1 MSRVASPRIDHASQA
16 PGAPTAAPGSIVE
29 FSTAGIA
36 PKERLAFWRDAVLKR
51 MVPLKALDQER
62 PFEARLR
69 RVIGLGV
76 ELVEHSSGAILAERT
91 GQRCADDDIDDIGV
105 DLMVDCQ
112 SARLDH
118 GGERR
123 IRAGDV
129 SVLDY
134 AQPSQVMRS
143 RHRAIGLI
151 LSRRQVCEAL
161 GADLP
166 PLSGRSLPQDGLGAV
181 LRSHLRLTLEEA
193 PRMTPVER
201 LVAIAA
207 GVDMALAVLQA
218 EHRGSAD
225 TEQFAGGMYHAACRM
240 IERDCADPQLTPEI
254 VALSLGASRASLYR
268 MFFRHGQSV
277 AAMIWM
283 KRLDRAWQML
293 TGPSH
298 GDLLVSEIAFRSGFL
313 DQPTFNRMFK
323 RRYEITPREA
333 RNSPGGDL
341 PSA

>member
-1 MSRVASPRIDHASQA
+1 MSRVASPSIDQASQSPA
-16 PGAPTAAPGSIVE
+16 PAIAAPGSILE
-29 FSTAGIA
+29 FTTAGIA
-36 PKERLAFWRDAVLKR
+36 PRERLAFWRDAVLKR
-51 MVPLKALDQER
+51 MVPLKALDPER
-62 PFEARLR
+62 PFKARLR
-69 RVIGLGV
+69 RVVGLGA
-76 ELVEHSSGAILAERT
+76 ELVEHSSDAILAERT
-91 GQRCADDDIDDIGV
+91 EQRCAADDIDDIGV
-105 DLMVDCQ
+105 DLMMDCQ

-166 PLSGRSLPQDGLGAV
+166 PLSGRSLPTDGIGAV
-181 LRSHLRLTLEEA
+181 LRSHLQATLVEA
-193 PRMTPVER
+193 PRMTPAER

-207 GVDMALAVLQA
+207 GVEMTLAALQA
-218 EHRGSAD
+218 EHRGVAD
-225 TEQFAGGMYHAACRM
+225 PEQFAGGFYLAACRK

-254 VALSLGASRASLYR
+254 VALSLGSSRASLYR

-277 AAMIWM
+277 SAMIWM

-323 RRYEITPREA
+323 RRYGITPREA
-333 RNSPGGDL
+333 RNAAGGDL

>member
-1 MSRVASPRIDHASQA
+1 MSRVASPPIDQASQSPA
-16 PGAPTAAPGSIVE
+16 PAIAAPGSIIE
-29 FSTAGIA
+29 FTTAGIA
-36 PKERLAFWRDAVLKR
+36 PRERLAFWRDAVLKR

-62 PFEARLR
+62 PFEAHLR

-76 ELVEHSSGAILAERT
+76 ELVEHSSDAILAERT

-129 SVLDY
+129 SILDY
-134 AQPSQVMRS
+134 AEPAQVMRS

-166 PLSGRSLPQDGLGAV
+166 PLGGRSLPQDGLGAV
-181 LRSHLRLTLEEA
+181 LRSHLRLTLGEA
-193 PRMTPVER
+193 PRMTPAER

-207 GVDMALAVLQA
+207 GVDMALAALQA
-218 EHRGSAD
+218 EHRGAPIPSNSQAASILPP
-225 TEQFAGGMYHAACRM
+225 AG
-240 IERDCADPQLTPEI
+240 
-254 VALSLGASRASLYR
+254 
-268 MFFRHGQSV
+268 
-277 AAMIWM
+277 
-283 KRLDRAWQML
+283 
-293 TGPSH
+293 
-298 GDLLVSEIAFRSGFL
+298 
-313 DQPTFNRMFK
+313 
-323 RRYEITPREA
+323 
-333 RNSPGGDL
+333 
-341 PSA
+341 

>member
-1 MSRVASPRIDHASQA
+1 MSRVASLGIDQASQA
-16 PGAPTAAPGSIVE
+16 PGLTPAPGSLIE
-29 FSTAGIA
+29 FTTAGIA

-51 MVPLKALDQER
+51 MVPLRALDQER

-69 RVIGLGV
+69 RVVGLGV
-76 ELVEHSSGAILAERT
+76 ELVEHSSDAILAERT
-91 GQRCADDDIDDIGV
+91 GQRCAADDIDDIGV

-118 GGERR
+118 CGERR
-123 IRAGDV
+123 IRAGDA

-134 AQPSQVMRS
+134 GRPSQIVRS

-161 GADLP
+161 GSDLP
-166 PLSGRSLPQDGLGAV
+166 PLGGRSLPQDGLGAV
-181 LRSHLRLTLEEA
+181 LRGHLRLTLEEA
-193 PRMTPVER
+193 PRMTPAER
-201 LVAIAA
+201 LAAIAA

-225 TEQFAGGMYHAACRM
+225 PEQFASGIYYAACRM
-240 IERDCADPQLTPEI
+240 IERDCGDPQLTPEI
-254 VALSLGASRASLYR
+254 VAHSLGTSRASLYR

-277 AAMIWM
+277 SAMIWT

-323 RRYEITPREA
+323 RRYGITPREA
-333 RNSPGGDL
+333 RGAVGGL
-341 PSA
+341 PSI

>member
-1 MSRVASPRIDHASQA
+1 MSRVASPPIDQASQSPA
-16 PGAPTAAPGSIVE
+16 PAIAAPGSILE
-29 FSTAGIA
+29 FTTAGIA
-36 PKERLAFWRDAVLKR
+36 PRERLAFWRDAVLKR
-51 MVPLKALDQER
+51 MVPLRALDQDR
-62 PFEARLR
+62 PFEAHLR

-76 ELVEHSSGAILAERT
+76 ELVEHSSDAILAERT

-112 SARLDH
+112 SARLH
-118 GGERR
+118 HCGERR
-123 IRAGDV
+123 IRAGDA

-134 AQPSQVMRS
+134 AQPSQVVRS

-166 PLSGRSLPQDGLGAV
+166 PLGGRSLPQDGLGAV

-193 PRMTPVER
+193 PRMTPTER
-201 LVAIAA
+201 LAAIAA
-207 GVDMALAVLQA
+207 GVDMALAALQV
-218 EHRGSAD
+218 EHRGAAD
-225 TEQFAGGMYHAACRM
+225 PEQFAGGFYHAACRM

-254 VALSLGASRASLYR
+254 VAVSLGSSRASLYR

-277 AAMIWM
+277 SAMIWM
-283 KRLDRAWQML
+283 KRLDRAWRML

-323 RRYEITPREA
+323 RRYGITPREA
-333 RNSPGGDL
+333 RNATSSDL

>member
-1 MSRVASPRIDHASQA
+1 MSRVASPRIDQASQA
-16 PGAPTAAPGSIVE
+16 PALIPGPGSIVE
-29 FSTAGIA
+29 FTTAGIA
-36 PKERLAFWRDAVLKR
+36 PNERLAFWRDAVLKR
-51 MVPLKALDQER
+51 MVPLRALDQDR

-76 ELVEHSSGAILAERT
+76 ELVEHSSDAVLAERSA
-91 GQRCADDDIDDIGV
+91 QRCAADNIDDIGV

-123 IRAGDV
+123 IRPGDV

-134 AQPSQVMRS
+134 ARPSLVMRS

-161 GADLP
+161 GTDLP
-166 PLSGRSLPQDGLGAV
+166 PLGGRNLPPDGLGAV
-181 LRSHLRLTLEEA
+181 LRSHLQLTLEEA
-193 PRMTPVER
+193 PRMTPAER
-201 LVAIAA
+201 LAAIAA
-207 GVDMALAVLQA
+207 GVDMTLAVLQA

-225 TEQFAGGMYHAACRM
+225 PEQFAGGMYHAACRM
-240 IERDCADPQLTPEI
+240 IERDCADPELTPEI

-277 AAMIWM
+277 AAMIWT

-293 TGPSH
+293 ASMRH
-298 GDLLVSEIAFRSGFL
+298 RDLLVSEIAFRSGFL

-323 RRYEITPREA
+323 RRYAMTPREA
-333 RNSPGGDL
+333 RHTTGDL
-341 PSA
+341 SSV